1 MSSSQQRQQRAAFN
15 RIYEHNT
22 KSHHNIWTHLLTQN
36 PNTESFPLRDKTQT
50 ETCSS
55 LAKDQIEY
63 FFKRCAGMYCTC
75 NGSNLS
81 LFLAG
86 VGFGYITLWLCS
98 TLVSF
103 NFRFIRIHLW
113 TKDLHN
119 VRQTSYLPV
128 SCHWCGSSPFPELV
142 VEASDC
148 LRESALCSSIC

>member
-22 KSHHNIWTHLLTQN
+22 KSHHNIRTHLLTQN

-50 ETCSS
+50 ETCFS

-103 NFRFIRIHLW
+103 NFRFIEYTCGPKTFTMCDRPVIYQYHVTGVAAHLF
-113 TKDLHN
+113 LN
-119 VRQTSYLPV
+119 
-128 SCHWCGSSPFPELV
+128 
-142 VEASDC
+142 
-148 LRESALCSSIC
+148 

>member
-15 RIYEHNT
+15 RINEHNT

-36 PNTESFPLRDKTQT
+36 ANTESFPLRDKTQT
-50 ETCSS
+50 ETCFS

-103 NFRFIRIHLW
+103 NFRFIEYTCGPKTFTMCDRPVIYQYHVTGVAAHLF
-113 TKDLHN
+113 LN
-119 VRQTSYLPV
+119 
-128 SCHWCGSSPFPELV
+128 
-142 VEASDC
+142 
-148 LRESALCSSIC
+148 